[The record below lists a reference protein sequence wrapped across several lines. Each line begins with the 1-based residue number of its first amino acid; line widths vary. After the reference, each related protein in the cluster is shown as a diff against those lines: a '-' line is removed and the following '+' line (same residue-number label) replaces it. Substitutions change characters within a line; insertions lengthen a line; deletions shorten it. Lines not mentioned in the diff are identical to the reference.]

1 MCIGGEEFFIYI
13 YVPSSTIVYHLIFLI
28 DQYIGLR
35 NNYRNDVLS
44 FNQVDLS
51 FKRIVVSLFIST
63 LRCMVAR
70 FVTHKIVFFF
80 LKLFVLGLNILVL
93 LPLDLLLFL
102 LNLGSYL
109 FLCELLF
116 TKFVLVVI
124 SFFLVAYNSFLFMS
138 SMMIWV
144 IRSIKENCLCL
155 CLSYCFQSLRE
166 LGSFLSDILATNP
179 LGRLIFLAFISYN
192 KLWYLLI

>member
-1 MCIGGEEFFIYI
+1 MARFATHKII
-13 YVPSSTIVYHLIFLI
+13 S
-28 DQYIGLR
+28 
-35 NNYRNDVLS
+35 
-44 FNQVDLS
+44 LS
-51 FKRIVVSLFIST
+51 FKIIGFGFEHIGIVTIGLI
-63 LRCMVAR
+63 
-70 FVTHKIVFFF
+70 IV
-80 LKLFVLGLNILVL
+80 LI
-93 LPLDLLLFL
+93 
-102 LNLGSYL
+102 NLGSYL

-116 TKFVLVVI
+116 TKFILVVI

-166 LGSFLSDILATNP
+166 LGSFLSDILAMNP
-179 LGRLIFLAFISYN
+179 LGRLIFLAFISYS